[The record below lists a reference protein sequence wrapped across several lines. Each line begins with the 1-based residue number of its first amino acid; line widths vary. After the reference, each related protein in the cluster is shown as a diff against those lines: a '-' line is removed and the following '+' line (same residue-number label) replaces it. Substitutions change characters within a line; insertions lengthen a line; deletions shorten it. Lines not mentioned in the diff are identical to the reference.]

1 MKWNR
6 RGYSKMSKTVSNY
19 FKSIIKRQK
28 KLLFLYTIIGFVAF
42 PMVSLISNNYDL
54 GQGVFEYSILINMI
68 FMVIGVML
76 IPLAMYYFSL
86 NKKSTDTYYALP
98 ISRKDLFNVHFFAG
112 LAYIYIPLL
121 INYLLG
127 TLILTIR
134 YGLHRFALFAF
145 FIFLCEIVITT
156 AIYSIN
162 TLIVNKANN
171 LIDAILLIVGYTA
184 LPYILIMSAM
194 SFDSMF
200 VVGYSEHLIEFW
212 KWFDFVSPLT
222 VLIRLSNASYALER
236 IYTTDFNF
244 NFLWIIYEAVIATGF
259 YILGLSV
266 FKKRKGEDSE
276 QVTKDF
282 FTYPLLLNLIS
293 IALVFV
299 VTLGVTVDIIYTI
312 TIFIISFII
321 YLILQFTARRSVKIT
336 SDLLIKY
343 FVLLIS
349 FNLFT
354 FICNETYYFGIN
366 LIKPN
371 LNDYSV
377 MYIRYYDY
385 DDKKGEDHYAL
396 IDLNNMDE
404 SKTVLAENLLT
415 FQEKAAELKKDNF
428 YSWNNSYNYNGMA
441 HITVKLKKNI
451 TDQTFEYISYTLPKS
466 GIQSFLDNKNFGPD
480 KADDR
485 FY

>member
-1 MKWNR
+1 
-6 RGYSKMSKTVSNY
+6 MSKTVTNY
-19 FKSIIKRQK
+19 FLSILKRQK
-28 KLLFLYTIIGFVAF
+28 KLLFLYTVIGFVAF
-42 PMVSLISNNYDL
+42 PMVALISNNYDL
-54 GQGVFEYSILINMI
+54 GQGVFEYSIVINMV
-68 FMVIGVML
+68 FMVAGVML

-86 NKKSTDTYYALP
+86 NKRSTDTYYALP
-98 ISRKDLFNVHFFAG
+98 ISRKNLFNVHFLAG
-112 LAYIYIPLL
+112 IAYIYVPLL

-134 YGLHRFALFAF
+134 YGLHRFTLFAF
-145 FIFLCEIVITT
+145 FIFLCEIVITM
-156 AIYSIN
+156 AIYAIN

-171 LIDAILLIVGYTA
+171 LIDAVLLIAGYTA

-200 VVGYSEHLIEFW
+200 VVGYSEHLIKFW

-222 VLIRLSNASYALER
+222 VLIRLSNASYYLEQV
-236 IYTTDFNF
+236 YTNNFNF
-244 NFLWIIYEAVIATGF
+244 NFLWILYEFIIFIGF
-259 YILGLSV
+259 YLWAVSV
-266 FKKRKGEDSE
+266 YKKRKGEASE
-276 QVTKDF
+276 QISNDF
-282 FTYPLLLNLIS
+282 FTYPLLVNCLS
-293 IALVFV
+293 VALVFV

-312 TIFIISFII
+312 TLFIISFII

-349 FNLFT
+349 FNIFT

-371 LNDYSV
+371 LDDYSV

-385 DDKKGEDHYAL
+385 DDNKGVDHYAL
-396 IDLNNMDE
+396 VDLNNMDE
-404 SKTVLAENLLT
+404 SETVLAENLLT

-428 YSWNNSYNYNGMA
+428 YTWNYNYNGMVQV
-441 HITVKLKKNI
+441 TVKLKKNI
-451 TDQTFEYISYTLPKS
+451 TDYTFKYISYTLPKS

>member
-1 MKWNR
+1 
-6 RGYSKMSKTVSNY
+6 MSKTVSNY
-19 FKSIIKRQK
+19 FKSIVKRQK
-28 KLLFLYTIIGFVAF
+28 KLLLLYTIIGFVAF
-42 PMVSLISNNYDL
+42 PMVALISNNYDQ
-54 GQGVFEYSILINMI
+54 GQGIFEYSILINMI
-68 FMVIGVML
+68 FMVAGVML

-86 NKKSTDTYYALP
+86 NKRSTDTYYALP
-98 ISRKDLFNVHFFAG
+98 ISRKNLFNVHFLAG
-112 LAYIYIPLL
+112 LAYIYVPLL

-127 TLILTIR
+127 TLVLIIR
-134 YGLHRFALFAF
+134 YGLHRFGLFAL
-145 FIFLCEIVITT
+145 FIFLCEIIITI

-171 LIDAILLIVGYTA
+171 LVDAILLIAGYTA
-184 LPYILIMSAM
+184 LPYILIMSAS

-222 VLIRLSNASYALER
+222 VLIRLSNASYYLEQV
-236 IYTTDFNF
+236 YTNNFNF
-244 NFLWIIYEAVIATGF
+244 NFLWILYEFIIFIGF
-259 YILGLSV
+259 YLWAVSV
-266 FKKRKGEDSE
+266 YKKRKGEASE
-276 QVTKDF
+276 QISDDF
-282 FTYPLLLNLIS
+282 FTYPLLVNCLS
-293 IALVFV
+293 VALVFV

-312 TIFIISFII
+312 TLFIISFII

-349 FNLFT
+349 FNIFT

-371 LNDYSV
+371 LDDYSV

-385 DDKKGEDHYAL
+385 DDNKGVDHYAL
-396 IDLNNMDE
+396 VDLNNMDE
-404 SKTVLAENLLT
+404 SETVLAENLLT

-428 YSWNNSYNYNGMA
+428 YTWNYNYNGMA
-441 HITVKLKKNI
+441 HITVKLKVNI
-451 TDQTFEYISYTLPKS
+451 TDKTFKFISYTLPKS
-466 GIQSFLDNKNFGPD
+466 EIQSFLDNKNFGTD
-480 KADDR
+480 GVDDW
-485 FY
+485 FSKY